1 MSKIGSVA
9 SFLNAACG
17 RGAKQLV
24 FFSILVQIHLLNF
37 KNRHSQSKYSFKKQG
52 LSRVRRHFQ
61 KKSGKQIVE
70 QTKIFKKTFVL
81 ATKSLENNF
90 VTNQW
95 TDRQMDGQMDRCT
108 NGRTAR

>member
-1 MSKIGSVA
+1 MLETRS
-9 SFLNAACG
+9 LD
-17 RGAKQLV
+17 
-24 FFSILVQIHLLNF
+24 
-37 KNRHSQSKYSFKKQG
+37 

-70 QTKIFKKTFVL
+70 QTKIFKKTFGL

-95 TDRQMDGQMDRCT
+95 TDRWMDGQMHGCT
-108 NGRTAR
+108 NKQTDRRMEGQTDGRTDGQTDGLKSGL